1 MGRVDGKTA
10 IVTGGAA
17 GLGQAIAQM
26 LAREGA
32 NVVIADVDEAR
43 GAETAAAIGA
53 AASFSKLD
61 VCDEAAWK
69 ALIGETVSTH
79 GGLHI
84 LVNNAGIAPPGN
96 PENTDLETWRRVQ
109 QVNGEGV
116 FLGCKHAMAAIHRS
130 SGGSIVNL
138 SSIAALVAT
147 PFLSAYGAS
156 KAAVRQLSQSIALH
170 CAEQGY
176 RVRCNTVHPGQIQTE
191 MLDGLFAVV
200 AEDAGISL
208 EDAEAAFVAKIPMGE
223 FGDADDIA
231 YAVLYLASDES
242 KHVTGTQLVIDGG
255 MSLNP

>member
-10 IVTGGAA
+10 IVTGGAV
-17 GLGQAIAQM
+17 GLGRAIAQM

-43 GAETAAAIGA
+43 GTEAAAGIGA
-53 AASFSKLD
+53 SASFAKLD

-69 ALIGETVSTH
+69 VLIADTVASH

-84 LVNNAGIAPPGN
+84 LVNNAGIASPGN
-96 PENTDLETWRRVQ
+96 PENTDLEAWRGVQ

-116 FLGCKHAMAAIHRS
+116 FLGCKHAMAAIHQS
-130 SGGSIVNL
+130 GGGSIVNM
-138 SSIAALVAT
+138 SSIAAIVAT
-147 PFLSAYGAS
+147 PFLAAYGAS

-170 CAEQGY
+170 CTEQGY

-191 MLDGLFAVV
+191 MLDGLFEVV
-200 AEDAGISL
+200 ANGAGISM
-208 EDAEAAFVAKIPMGE
+208 EEAEAAFVAKIPMGE
-223 FGDADDIA
+223 FGDTDDIA

-242 KHVTGTQLVIDGG
+242 KHVTGTQLIVDGG
-255 MSLNP
+255 MSLNG